1 MKGQHVNSRKL
12 AGVSAASVGAATAVA
27 ALLLGTLPGSAGEEP
42 TASAFGLAAEGL
54 LPIAPTPRVEAP
66 PDDQKALLEVPGRN
80 SNGIYIALLKV
91 EAEHNRSK
99 ATALKVNILGLRLRV
114 LEATCE
120 NGHGES
126 SIIGTDGDSEKTGS
140 PYAGQELDLSP
151 VVKVEFNRQR
161 RDHDKL
167 TVDAAV
173 VSLLPGDRHKAA
185 LSQKDLDLFK
195 SLASSKMTVP
205 TMEQLQA
212 AHAKSATPSGP
223 VTVTDLLGALKV
235 SNPGLTARGD
245 GDALEEIVISSASCR
260 EEHHENNQGP
270 KEEAPPPQ
278 PVEAHLPVTH

>member
-1 MKGQHVNSRKL
+1 VNSRKL

-27 ALLLGTLPGSAGEEP
+27 ALLLGTLSGSAGEEP
-42 TASAFGLAAEGL
+42 TASAFGLAARGL
-54 LPIAPTPRVEAP
+54 LPIDPTPKVEAP

-80 SNGIYIALLKV
+80 SNGIYVALLKV
-91 EAEHNRSK
+91 EAQHNRAK
-99 ATALKVNILGLRLRV
+99 ATAVKVNILGLRLKV
-114 LEATCE
+114 LEATCD

-126 SIIGTDGDSEKTGS
+126 SIISTDGDSEGS
-140 PYAGQELDLSP
+140 SKPFAGQELDLSP

-173 VSLLPGDRHKAA
+173 VSLLPGDKHKAA
-185 LSQKDLDLFK
+185 LSQKDLDIFK
-195 SLASSKMTVP
+195 SLASSKLTVP
-205 TMEQLQA
+205 TMDQLQA
-212 AHAKSATPSGP
+212 AHAKSATPAGP
-223 VTVTDLLGALKV
+223 VTVTDLLGVLKT

-260 EEHHENNQGP
+260 EEHHENNQQ

>member
-27 ALLLGTLPGSAGEEP
+27 ALLLGTLSGSASEEP
-42 TASAFGLAAEGL
+42 TASAFGIAARGL
-54 LPIAPTPRVEAP
+54 LPIDPTPRVEAP

-91 EAEHNRSK
+91 EAEHNRAK
-99 ATALKVNILGLRLRV
+99 ATAVKVNILGLRLKV
-114 LEATCE
+114 LEATCD

-126 SIIGTDGDSEKTGS
+126 SIIGTDGDSEGTSK
-140 PYAGQELDLSP
+140 PFAGQELDLSP

-173 VSLLPGDRHKAA
+173 VSLLPGDKHKAA
-185 LSQKDLDLFK
+185 LSQKDLDIFK
-195 SLASSKMTVP
+195 SLASSNLKVP
-205 TMEQLQA
+205 TMDQLQA
-212 AHAKSATPSGP
+212 AHAKSATPAGP
-223 VTVTDLLGALKV
+223 VTVTDLLGALKL

-260 EEHHENNQGP
+260 EEHHAQGP
-270 KEEAPPPQ
+270 KEEAPAPK